1 MCHQHRG
8 DRRYPIYSKAL
19 CSKAVHLAV
28 SLPPLYPCLQRVI
41 PREIP
46 CRVRPIPLC
55 LIC

>member
-8 DRRYPIYSKAL
+8 DRRYLIYSKAL
-19 CSKAVHLAV
+19 CSKAVHVAV
-28 SLPPLYPCLQRVI
+28 SLPPLFPCLQRVI

-55 LIC
+55 LI